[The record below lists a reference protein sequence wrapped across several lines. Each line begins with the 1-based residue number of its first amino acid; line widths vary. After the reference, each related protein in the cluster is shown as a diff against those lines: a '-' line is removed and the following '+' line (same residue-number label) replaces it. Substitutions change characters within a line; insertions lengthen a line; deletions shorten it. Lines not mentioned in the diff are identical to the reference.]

1 MGHRHEERDAAA
13 AGIAAKPKP
22 IYAANS
28 MVDLKKKLGSSL
40 NKISSC
46 MWKGAYR
53 KVQRKEGEYMVKVH
67 EDRAKRRAIADA
79 EAEAVYDAAEEQQG
93 REYYVFHC

>member
-1 MGHRHEERDAAA
+1 MGHPDNRI
-13 AGIAAKPKP
+13 AGVPAK
-22 IYAANS
+22 S